1 MWLLGVGFYLYPIFP
16 CILVSLISYYLVMRV
31 VEKPMSPTIVDAGG
45 SPAVILFLKGAVR
58 VQAIRMLL
66 GIVPALIVLAI
77 LVHLWRQWRGVMTTH
92 ASARL
97 CIRPGNYCLPPPG
110 PLWQTDPPSPRRA
123 R

>member
-45 SPAVILFLKGAVR
+45 SAAVILFLNGAVR

-77 LVHLWRQWRGVMTTH
+77 VVHLWRQRRGVMH
-92 ASARL
+92 LASAVVLLIALVR
-97 CIRPGNYCLPPPG
+97 
-110 PLWQTDPPSPRRA
+110 QRA
-123 R
+123 KQRGSLLKSAR